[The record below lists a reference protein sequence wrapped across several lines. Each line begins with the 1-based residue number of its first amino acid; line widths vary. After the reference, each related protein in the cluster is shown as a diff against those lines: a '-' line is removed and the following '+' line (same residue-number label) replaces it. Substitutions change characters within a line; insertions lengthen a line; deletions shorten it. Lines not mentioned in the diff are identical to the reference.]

1 MYKRSKETG
10 RLKKSRSFL
19 VLSPISSAG
28 NAEVASG
35 GSPDNPSNYNMSNG
49 TSTWIKRCSED
60 ENLVLVVED
69 WKKKKKRGADLLKHS
84 NVLWELQFYIR

>member
-10 RLKKSRSFL
+10 RLKRSRSFL

-28 NAEVASG
+28 KAEVASVD
-35 GSPDNPSNYNMSNG
+35 SPDNPSNYNMSNG
-49 TSTWIKRCSED
+49 TSTWIKRSNED

-69 WKKKKKRGADLLKHS
+69 WKKRRIKGRI
-84 NVLWELQFYIR
+84 F